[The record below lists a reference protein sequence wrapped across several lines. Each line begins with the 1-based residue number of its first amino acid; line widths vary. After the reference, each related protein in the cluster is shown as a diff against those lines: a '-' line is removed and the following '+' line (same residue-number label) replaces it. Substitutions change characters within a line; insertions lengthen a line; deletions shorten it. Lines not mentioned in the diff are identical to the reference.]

1 MAKTGLLSCLG
12 VYILKWLHE
21 SLSELYSSQVVAL
34 VEAEITTSG
43 STESFLSASVT
54 RTRQTDQ
61 ITASCLYKLLKEA
74 YKYYCDDAILSFNAW
89 WQKRLEESPQ
99 FHFWLLMLFMEL
111 IILSLVREAN
121 FT

>member
-21 SLSELYSSQVVAL
+21 SLWELYSSQVVAL

-74 YKYYCDDAILSFNAW
+74 YKYHCDEAAENADAILSFNAW
-89 WQKRLEESPQ
+89 
-99 FHFWLLMLFMEL
+99 
-111 IILSLVREAN
+111 
-121 FT
+121 